1 MAYMTL
7 NAACV
12 LDSSRYLGSQKPH
25 VGLAE
30 MLSGHTCFVD
40 ISRVLYQP
48 LQNNSKD
55 LQKRF
60 T

>member
-25 VGLAE
+25 LTLAE
-30 MLSGHTCFVD
+30 MLSGHT
-40 ISRVLYQP
+40 SAL
-48 LQNNSKD
+48 
-55 LQKRF
+55 
-60 T
+60 